1 MADAASTTLHTPWDC
16 RWSRFARRTRARAT
30 TREQTRGSLWECVH
44 TGSRVAITEADC
56 ASCPLWDYQPTG
68 EGALEQAKACEHA
81 AKDRSARQ
89 IQGGIRVS
97 LFVIAITF
105 AACGFIVLT
114 EPLAVPFTITMWL
127 GAAMSFMAG
136 VFGNF
141 RSHADGTFRGFLPP
155 RS

>member
-1 MADAASTTLHTPWDC
+1 MGLPMEPIRATGDSRADAGQPLGV
-16 RWSRFARRTRARAT
+16 RAHRLAGANH
-30 TREQTRGSLWECVH
+30 RGRLCGLPVL
-44 TGSRVAITEADC
+44 GIPANGAI
-56 ASCPLWDYQPTG
+56 
-68 EGALEQAKACEHA
+68 EQARMCERA

-97 LFVIAITF
+97 LFVIAVTF
-105 AACGFIVLT
+105 VACGFIVLT

-155 RS
+155 RG

>member
-1 MADAASTTLHTPWDC
+1 MEPIRATDDPRADARQPLGMRAYRL
-16 RWSRFARRTRARAT
+16 AR
-30 TREQTRGSLWECVH
+30 V
-44 TGSRVAITEADC
+44 
-56 ASCPLWDYQPTG
+56 
-68 EGALEQAKACEHA
+68 EQAQACAHA

-89 IQGGIRVS
+89 IEGGIRVS
-97 LFVIAITF
+97 LFVIAVTF

-155 RS
+155 RP

>member
-1 MADAASTTLHTPWDC
+1 
-16 RWSRFARRTRARAT
+16 
-30 TREQTRGSLWECVH
+30 VH

-56 ASCPLWDYQPTG
+56 ASCPLWEYQPTA
-68 EGALEQAKACEHA
+68 EGALEQAKACAHA

-89 IQGGIRVS
+89 IEVGIRVS
-97 LFVIAITF
+97 LLVIAAVF

-114 EPLAVPFTITMWL
+114 SPLAVPFTMTMWL

-136 VFGNF
+136 VFGSF

-155 RS
+155 RA

>member
-1 MADAASTTLHTPWDC
+1 MADAATTTLHTPWDC
-16 RWSRFARRTRARAT
+16 RWSRFARRT

-44 TGSRVAITEADC
+44 SGSPVPITEADC
-56 ASCPLWDYQPTG
+56 ASCPLWEYQPTG
-68 EGALEQAKACEHA
+68 EGALEQAKACERA
-81 AKDRSARQ
+81 ANDRSARK
-89 IQGGIRVS
+89 IEGGIRVS
-97 LFVIAITF
+97 LLVIAAVF

-114 EPLAVPFTITMWL
+114 SPLAVPFTMTMWL

-155 RS
+155 RA

>member
-1 MADAASTTLHTPWDC
+1 MADAANAALHTPWDC
-16 RWSRFARRTRARAT
+16 RWSRFARRTRGRAT
-30 TREQTRGSLWECVH
+30 TGEQTRGSLWECVH
-44 TGSRVAITEADC
+44 SDSRVPITEADC
-56 ASCPLWDYQPTG
+56 AACPFWEYQPTG
-68 EGALEQAKACEHA
+68 DEALEQAKLCERA

-97 LFVIAITF
+97 LFVIAVTF

-155 RS
+155 RG

>member
-1 MADAASTTLHTPWDC
+1 MADAATTTLHTPWDC
-16 RWSRFARRTRARAT
+16 RWSRFARRT

-44 TGSRVAITEADC
+44 TGSSVPITEADC
-56 ASCPLWDYQPTG
+56 AACPFWEYQPTG
-68 EGALEQAKACEHA
+68 EGALEQAKTCERA
-81 AKDRSARQ
+81 AKDRSART
-89 IQGGIRVS
+89 IEGGIRVS
-97 LFVIAITF
+97 LFVIAAVF

-114 EPLAVPFTITMWL
+114 SPLAVPFTMTMWL

-136 VFGNF
+136 VFGSF